1 MTLPASGEISFSA
14 VNTELGLSA
23 TATISLNDA
32 AVRTLASISS
42 GVIAMSDLYGKANY
56 YGLTKS
62 LRFRNSASAKLTRTP
77 ASASNRTTWTWSG
90 WIKPGA
96 LIDETIFMA
105 GAEDA
110 ARTQLEFVYNGS
122 SQFNNLSFSSV
133 DTSVTLN
140 YFSTQVFRDPA
151 AWYHVVVAVDT
162 TQATS
167 TNRVKIYVNGSQIT
181 SWDTSTAPSQNL
193 NTHMNNNVAH
203 VIGARSYTSSSYFD
217 GYMAE
222 VNFVDGQQLTPSSF
236 GATSAIF
243 GTWQPKQY
251 TGSYGTNGFYLPFTN
266 TTSSGFSS
274 YYANFSS
281 QSLNA
286 AGASAL
292 SFSGNFTFEYW
303 FYPTD
308 TGNTYQGGGLSYRNT
323 PFATGGFQ
331 TIYDGTTGKIN
342 WVFNG
347 GGTSIYCTGLTNNT
361 WNHIVCMRSGT
372 TLYTFVNGT
381 LTGTVTGFSTNV
393 NGGSSNYG
401 VYIGDSYDGNHYY
414 TSGRLSNVRM
424 TNTAVYSTSG
434 FTVPSSALTAISG
447 TQLLALT
454 TSSATTDSSTNNFTL
469 TNNGSVS
476 ATSATIGSLTTVSFD
491 SSGNYNNWIA
501 SGLNVST
508 ANTSYDSMNDVPTL
522 TSATAANYAT
532 FNNLIPSAVLINGNL
547 TRNSSSGRTSCS
559 TIPLISG
566 KYYFETRIQ
575 DANSNGGVG
584 VKRSNAHP
592 LGDYDTSKC
601 ATYFANGEYKIEGNS
616 QTSGFSSYTNGDLIG
631 CAVDTTQSPAK
642 IWWHKNNTWQG
653 TGNPTTAGYSLT
665 AGFEYLFQVL
675 HGSGS
680 SSTTA
685 SVNFGQ
691 QPWAYTPPT
700 GYSALNTYN
709 LPTPTIGATAATLP
723 NKYFDI
729 NLYTGN
735 GGPAQTFTNT
745 GGFAP
750 DLLWVKRRS
759 TAGDHALIDTIRG
772 GNKTIASNSTDA
784 EASQSWSVTLNSNGF
799 TVPNTS
805 DNLINGSGVTYA
817 AWQWKAGGAAVTNT
831 AGTTTTQ
838 VSANQT
844 AGFSIVT
851 YTGTGSNMTIGHGLG
866 QAPKLWFWKNR
877 SATSSWSL
885 NYYFL
890 YNSMRFMLL
899 NATDAQ
905 GNNSG
910 GYWGNPPTS
919 TVNYVGASDPATN
932 ISGQQF
938 VMYAFAEVPGFSNI
952 GSYTG
957 NGSSDGPFVYT
968 GFRPRFVLFKGTG
981 TRDWV
986 IRDTSRDIYNTTHF
1000 DLYPNSSGAQEAGGD
1015 SIDILSNG
1023 FKLRASGAS
1032 FNGNGETYIYMAFAE
1047 NPFKYANAR

>member
-1 MTLPASGEISFSA
+1 MTLPASGAISFSA

-122 SQFNNLSFSSV
+122 SQFNNLSFSSI

-140 YFSTQVFRDPA
+140 YFSNQVFRDPA

-181 SWDTSTAPSQNL
+181 SWNTSTTPSQNL

-236 GATSAIF
+236 GATNAIF

-266 TTSSGFSS
+266 TTS
-274 YYANFSS
+274 
-281 QSLNA
+281 
-286 AGASAL
+286 
-292 SFSGNFTFEYW
+292 
-303 FYPTD
+303 
-308 TGNTYQGGGLSYRNT
+308 
-323 PFATGGFQ
+323 
-331 TIYDGTTGKIN
+331 
-342 WVFNG
+342 
-347 GGTSIYCTGLTNNT
+347 TS
-361 WNHIVCMRSGT
+361 
-372 TLYTFVNGT
+372 TL
-381 LTGTVTGFSTNV
+381 
-393 NGGSSNYG
+393 
-401 VYIGDSYDGNHYY
+401 
-414 TSGRLSNVRM
+414 
-424 TNTAVYSTSG
+424 
-434 FTVPSSALTAISG
+434 
-447 TQLLALT
+447 
-454 TSSATTDSSTNNFTL
+454 
-469 TNNGSVS
+469 VS
-476 ATSATIGSLTTVSFD
+476 D
-491 SSGNYNNWIA
+491 SSGNGNNWTPNGI
-501 SGLNVST
+501 SLT
-508 ANTSYDSMNDVPTL
+508 AGTTYDSMNDVPTL

-566 KYYFETRIQ
+566 KYYFETTIQ
-575 DANSNGGVG
+575 DNNSNGGVG

-616 QTSGFSSYTNGDLIG
+616 QTSGFSSYASGDVIG

-665 AGFEYLFQVL
+665 SGFEYLFQVL

-691 QPWAYTPPT
+691 QPWVYSPPS
-700 GYSALNTYN
+700 GYVALNTYN

-723 NKYFDI
+723 NKYFDATT
-729 NLYTGN
+729 YTGN
-735 GGPAQTFTNT
+735 GTGQSVTNA
-745 GGFAP
+745 GGFQPSLIWYKA
-750 DLLWVKRRS
+750 RS
-759 TAGDHALIDTIRG
+759 ASYYNTLEDDIRG
-772 GNKTIASNSTDA
+772 AGTRLFSN
-784 EASQSWSVTLNSNGF
+784 LNDGESNDGIMTSFNTNGF
-799 TVPNTS
+799 TLGVNS
-805 DNLINGSGVTYA
+805 GQGINENGTTYV
-817 AWQWKAGGAAVTNT
+817 AWQWRGATSNATNT
-831 AGTTTTQ
+831 NGTITSN
-838 VSANQT
+838 VRANPT

-851 YTGTGSNMTIGHGLG
+851 YTSTTGTVGHGLNS
-866 QAPKLWFWKNR
+866 APAMIIMKGRNVSDQWTVGHQYLNGG
-877 SATSSWSL
+877 SSPW
-885 NYYFL
+885 NYGIPL
-890 YNSMRFMLL
+890 Q
-899 NATDAQ
+899 TTTGTQ
-905 GNNSG
+905 TNSG
-910 GYWGNPPTS
+910 FWNNTAPTS
-919 TVNYVGASDPATN
+919 TVFSQGSWD
-932 ISGQQF
+932 SGYTK
-938 VMYAFAEVPGFSNI
+938 VAYCFAEVPGYSSF
-952 GSYTG
+952 GTYLG
-957 NGSSDGPFVYT
+957 NSTSDGPFIYT
-968 GFRPRFVLFKGTG
+968 GFRPRYVIIKCLFQQSGYEDAS
-981 TRDWV
+981 RWV
-986 IRDTSRDIYNTTHF
+986 IFDAVRQTYNDTSDHF
-1000 DLYPNSSGAQEAGGD
+1000 LYADKSNSESSSPFANPPR
-1015 SIDILSNG
+1015 IDILSNG
-1023 FKLRASGAS
+1023 FKVRYPSGYS
-1032 FNGNGETYIYMAFAE
+1032 IEIDNDKNYIYAAFAE
-1047 NPFKYANAR
+1047 TPFKYANAR